1 MDALAVSRRIFEGTR
16 RIVPSPAI
24 RVRAWN
30 GEIWGPRDAAA
41 TLVLNHPAA
50 FRALLAPPNDLT
62 SGEAYIYGDV
72 DIEGD
77 IVTALEFAAGLDAT
91 PLASLRL
98 VALAR
103 RLRGP
108 LRRDDPA
115 RPRASGLRHSIGRDR
130 AAVIHHYDTGND
142 FFETFLG
149 PTMVYSCGYFL
160 DPSESLEVGQ
170 ERKLDLI
177 CRKLD
182 LASGRRFLDVGCGWG
197 SLVLHAA
204 SRYGVEATGITLSAE
219 QAEYAR
225 RRVVKAGLAG
235 QVRILEVDYRKLKGE
250 FDAIASIGMF
260 EHVGRRNLGKYFASL
275 RRLLAPQGV
284 LLNHGI
290 ITRSHSRSI
299 RRAPSF
305 VGTYVFPDGELTPLP
320 TVLQTAESKGFEAR
334 DVEALRKNYSL
345 TLRHW
350 VRNLEAQRTAAVA
363 ATSEI
368 TYRIWRLY
376 MAGSVVAFDSGAI
389 GVDQMLLADP
399 ARPWSFGRASLL
411 AGDDGIQDASASS
424 AQTRSIRQAPKGLSA
439 GRAARQE
446 PQAPPGSTEDRQWH
460 SDRHL

>member
-1 MDALAVSRRIFEGTR
+1 MDALAVSRRIFEGAR

-24 RVRAWN
+24 RARAWN
-30 GEIWGPRDAAA
+30 GEIWGPDDAAA

-77 IVTALEFAAGLDAT
+77 IVAALEFAAGLDRS
-91 PLASLRL
+91 PLASLKL

-130 AAVIHHYDTGND
+130 AAVRHHYDTGND
-142 FFETFLG
+142 FFESFLG

-160 DPSESLEVGQ
+160 DPSESLETAQ

-182 LASGRRFLDVGCGWG
+182 LAPGRRFLDVGCGWG
-197 SLVLHAA
+197 SLVIHAA
-204 SRYGVEATGITLSAE
+204 SRYGVDATGITLSAE

-225 RRVVKAGLAG
+225 RRVVKAGLTG
-235 QVRILEVDYRKLKGE
+235 RVRILEVDYRKLKGK

-260 EHVGRRNLGKYFASL
+260 EHVGRRNLGKYFASV
-275 RRLLAPQGV
+275 RGLLAPQGA

-290 ITRSHSRSI
+290 ITRSHTRSI
-299 RRAPSF
+299 RRPPSF
-305 VGTYVFPDGELTPLP
+305 VSTYVFPDGELIPLP
-320 TVLQTAESKGFEAR
+320 TVLETAEREGFEIR
-334 DVEALRKNYSL
+334 DVEALRRNYSL

-350 VRNLEAQRTAAVA
+350 VRNLEEQRAAAVA
-363 ATSEI
+363 ATSGI

-389 GVDQMLLADP
+389 GVDQMLLTDP
-399 ARPWSFGRASLL
+399 VQQWSFGRARLL
-411 AGDDGIQDASASS
+411 AGDDGAAK
-424 AQTRSIRQAPKGLSA
+424 APNLITTDPA
-439 GRAARQE
+439 
-446 PQAPPGSTEDRQWH
+446 DH
-460 SDRHL
+460 I